1 MSFELSREQYTSL
14 YGPTTG
20 DAIRLAD
27 TELFAVVEEDLTTPG
42 EEAVFGGGKV
52 IRDGMGQNSQLVR
65 DVGVPDLVITNV
77 VVIDWTGIYKADI
90 AVRDAH
96 IVAIGKAGNPHTMDG
111 VDIVIGVATDVISG
125 EGKILTAG
133 GIDTH
138 VHFIS
143 PDQIEAAL
151 SSGLTT
157 MIGGGTGPSES
168 SKATTITPGEWNIHT
183 MLRSFEHWPMN
194 FGLLGK
200 GHGSSISPMAEQIR
214 AGAIG
219 LKVHED
225 WGATPSSINTA
236 LQVAD
241 EYDVQVAIHTD
252 TLNESGFVEDTRA
265 AIDGRVIHTFHTEG
279 AGGGHAPD
287 IIELAQYPNIL
298 PASTNPTL
306 PYTTNTVEE
315 HVDMLMVAHHLNAD
329 LPEDVAFADSRI
341 RKETIAAEDV
351 LQDMGIFSMTS
362 SDSQA
367 MGRVGEVLI
376 RTWQVADSMK
386 RQRGPLPED
395 EGTAGDN
402 HRIKRYVSKYTINPA
417 IAHGIADSVGSVEVG
432 KFADFVLVDPRRPEQ
447 IAANVEAAR
456 HLIKAG
462 VPAPYRIHE
471 KPPEGKYADLLEF
484 LKEFKLSLPPWGKVQ
499 PGDYTRLLKK
509 VRERPDA
516 ALLESVLLR
525 SQSLAVYSPDN
536 AGHFG
541 LALDLRFF
549 RSLSLLKLGLER
561 GIGLSKRRFPVGL
574 FLRQLLVSLGR
585 CQPLSQTVEGLAQGQ
600 PGRLSGLLRNQPAQ
614 PVVLRGP
621 VKDQLDRHPIGDD
634 RGHGHGGLA
643 LAGQQLAGGLIG
655 KDRVRIADQHH
666 RPIRQARD
674 DFVAQ
679 QGQGLAVRW
688 GVENQQVDTGPS
700 RQAIGHVL
708 ARTEP
713 REIRVM
719 GVMGRPQSGQHGDL
733 AGQLTWIGL
742 QGLGGGQ
749 CAVRCSS

>member
-1 MSFELSREQYTSL
+1 MSFEISREQYASL

-143 PDQIEAAL
+143 PDQIETAL

-341 RKETIAAEDV
+341 RQETIAAEDV

-417 IAHGIADSVGSVEVG
+417 IAHGLADSVGSVEVG
-432 KFADFVLVDPRRPEQ
+432 KFADLVLWEPQFFGVKPDLVIKGGQMVYGVVGDPNGSIPTPQPRWYRRSFGAYGQ
-447 IAANVEAAR
+447 AVHTSAITFMSEAS
-456 HLIKAG
+456 IWAG
-462 VPAPYRIHE
+462 VPRA
-471 KPPEGKYADLLEF
+471 
-484 LKEFKLSLPPWGKVQ
+484 
-499 PGDYTRLLKK
+499 
-509 VRERPDA
+509 
-516 ALLESVLLR
+516 
-525 SQSLAVYSPDN
+525 
-536 AGHFG
+536 
-541 LALDLRFF
+541 
-549 RSLSLLKLGLER
+549 LGLQKTIR
-561 GIGLSKRRFPVGL
+561 AVHGIRDLTKADMRHNGETPRLEVDPETYEVRVDGEPVTCEPQDVLPMAQRYFL
-574 FLRQLLVSLGR
+574 F
-585 CQPLSQTVEGLAQGQ
+585 
-600 PGRLSGLLRNQPAQ
+600 
-614 PVVLRGP
+614 
-621 VKDQLDRHPIGDD
+621 
-634 RGHGHGGLA
+634 
-643 LAGQQLAGGLIG
+643 
-655 KDRVRIADQHH
+655 
-666 RPIRQARD
+666 
-674 DFVAQ
+674 
-679 QGQGLAVRW
+679 
-688 GVENQQVDTGPS
+688 
-700 RQAIGHVL
+700 
-708 ARTEP
+708 
-713 REIRVM
+713 
-719 GVMGRPQSGQHGDL
+719 
-733 AGQLTWIGL
+733 
-742 QGLGGGQ
+742 
-749 CAVRCSS
+749 